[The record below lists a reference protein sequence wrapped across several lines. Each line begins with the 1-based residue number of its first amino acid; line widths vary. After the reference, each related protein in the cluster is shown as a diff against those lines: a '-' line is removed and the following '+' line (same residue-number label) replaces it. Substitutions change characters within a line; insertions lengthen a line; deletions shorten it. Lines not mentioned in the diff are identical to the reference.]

1 MAGESSSCV
10 QREMP
15 KDRTFGSYSGTCN
28 LESVIQECTH
38 VAEDPSEADSD
49 QRRRVT
55 AMIFSNMETELSG
68 LERCW
73 CSSIDFAP
81 SPHPDYLVCRG
92 CGTAKLRAGLETG
105 QEPVTDEQSHLYGEQ
120 YWNEHM
126 LGYGYPPL
134 AERAREDLT
143 GRAQYWMQQLLKYRL
158 PPGKTLELGCAH
170 GAFVKLLGA
179 AGFQSSGMEMSPAII
194 AKAREWFG
202 VEMIRGPVEHTDG
215 ALGSYDVI
223 LMFDVIEHFANPVET
238 MSFVLELVADDGIV
252 VIQTPVYRTV
262 TDAKWFQF
270 KPPEH
275 TFLFSPEG
283 IRDFF
288 RRMGF
293 NHFAEEAAIFPDDQ
307 FLVVSRRPLPVNSS
321 EKIAGRLAATA
332 DGRLVLAMQ
341 EMYRD
346 LRALERMDP
355 AERFGV
361 RALGKAFVR
370 ALSRK
375 MGLRQ

>member
-1 MAGESSSCV
+1 MTLQAME
-10 QREMP
+10 
-15 KDRTFGSYSGTCN
+15 DTT
-28 LESVIQECTH
+28 
-38 VAEDPSEADSD
+38 VAIA
-49 QRRRVT
+49 
-55 AMIFSNMETELSG
+55 
-68 LERCW
+68 ERCW
-73 CSSIDFAP
+73 CGSVDLFPA
-81 SPHPDYLVCRG
+81 PHPSYLVCRD
-92 CGTAKLRAGLETG
+92 CGTAKLQDGLATG
-105 QEPVTDEQSHLYGEQ
+105 QDLVVDEKSHLYGEQ
-120 YWNEHM
+120 YWKEHM

-134 AERAREDLT
+134 AERARRDLT
-143 GRAQYWMQQLLKYRL
+143 ERDQYWMQHLLKYRL

-194 AKAREWFG
+194 ARAREWFG
-202 VEMIRGPVEHTDG
+202 VEMIRGPIEHADRP
-215 ALGSYDVI
+215 LGSYDVI
-223 LMFDVIEHFANPVET
+223 LMFDVLEHFAKPVET
-238 MSFVLELVADDGIV
+238 MSAILELVADDGLV

-283 IRDFF
+283 IRGFF

-293 NHFAEEAAIFPDDQ
+293 NHLAEEAAIFRDDQ
-307 FLVVSRRPLPVNSS
+307 FLFASRRPLPVNPP
-321 EKIAGRLAATA
+321 ERIAEQLATTA

-355 AERFGV
+355 AERYGV

-370 ALSRK
+370 ASLRK
-375 MGLRQ
+375 MGLRP